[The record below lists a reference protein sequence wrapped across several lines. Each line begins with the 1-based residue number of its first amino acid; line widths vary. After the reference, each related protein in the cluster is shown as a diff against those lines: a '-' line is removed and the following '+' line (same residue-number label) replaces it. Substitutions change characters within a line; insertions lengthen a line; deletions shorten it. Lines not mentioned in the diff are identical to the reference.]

1 MKLTSLF
8 YRSVCPTDLLNDNII
23 IIIIIIVIVIISVY
37 SLSLQIWFLI
47 TSSLSV

>member
-8 YRSVCPTDLLNDNII
+8 YRSVCPTDLLNDNI